1 MFGWCENDLDR
12 KERER
17 LQKKLGRRSGRPLQM
32 IHYRWRISI
41 TARKIRS
48 LRRGARIISY
58 VGSLNGGA
66 KETWQSY
73 TVSQRQ
79 RSFFKN
85 LSASMV
91 ILDRF

>member
-1 MFGWCENDLDR
+1 M
-12 KERER
+12 
-17 LQKKLGRRSGRPLQM
+17 
-32 IHYRWRISI
+32 
-41 TARKIRS
+41 
-48 LRRGARIISY
+48 SY